1 MVSNQALV
9 ARAALAGFVLALTL
23 GGCAHEGPPNEVS
36 APQSASPGGGATG
49 STQMTATEAAIAGAP
64 GGAAQNLVLN
74 PNAPGTYTVKRGDT
88 LWGIASMYLKDPWL
102 WPQIWVVNP
111 QIPNP
116 HLIYPGDILAL
127 SYTSSG
133 QPQVM
138 VVQGG
143 TVRMTPALRSSPIEA
158 SIPTISYGSIAKF
171 ISKPSVLTK
180 DQIKDAPYVLA
191 FRDMHQTGG
200 GGMEIYIRNLKD
212 SVENSR
218 YAIMHVGSR
227 LVDPDDG
234 AVVGYSGI
242 YTGTALIKRPGEPAK
257 AAIIDTA
264 RETLGGDRLL
274 TTDARDTPLN
284 FELRAPTDKV
294 RGRIIEIVGGT
305 GDMGLVGQY
314 SIVIINRGARDGLV
328 PGNVLAIDQAGW
340 YERDYYRDGK
350 QIGSPGFTSTFAP
363 NVRIP
368 DEPVGTMLI
377 FKVFERVS
385 YGLVVGASDVIT
397 VLDYVHNP

>member
-1 MVSNQALV
+1 
-9 ARAALAGFVLALTL
+9 
-23 GGCAHEGPPNEVS
+23 
-36 APQSASPGGGATG
+36 
-49 STQMTATEAAIAGAP
+49 MTATEAAIAGAP